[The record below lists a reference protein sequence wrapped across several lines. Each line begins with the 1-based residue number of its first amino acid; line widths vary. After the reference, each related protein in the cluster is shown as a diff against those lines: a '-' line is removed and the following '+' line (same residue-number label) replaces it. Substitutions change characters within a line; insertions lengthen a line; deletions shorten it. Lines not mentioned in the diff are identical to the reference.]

1 MQEEKRVKDPVYGY
15 VFFPKHYSK
24 AIIDTP
30 LFQRLR
36 RISQTSYC
44 PLYPSATHTRFAHSI
59 GVYYL
64 GNIVASCIQ
73 DNSLPELCTAE
84 SARSYALD
92 RKKCKRYLEVFRLAC
107 LLHDVGHA
115 PFSHTGED
123 FYSRGAKDAQGVE
136 QAVDLED
143 MLWKA
148 LGSPEKF
155 KVELGRHKPSSANH
169 EIMSAI
175 VGVEQ
180 YPKLFKTSAEKE
192 FFARAI
198 TGYKYDDVAKA
209 GLKNEDGVNLSF
221 LNCLIVLLNSS
232 VVDVDRLD
240 YVIRDSKVIG
250 FESVSLDYRRLLGG
264 IRVRVEEG
272 ECSIVYLK
280 QSVGILEN
288 VVFAHDAEKKWIQ
301 NHPTIGYEMNL
312 LSQAIAEVREQ
323 FCETLFSKEAL
334 LEKGILTK
342 DGKFRIRLMSDDDLV
357 FLMKN
362 IEKPSDCIKRFFN
375 RGVRER
381 ALWKSETDFEA
392 LFRDVDWSETDQRY
406 LQVLLS
412 CTMEALC
419 KMSSKGLRIDDE
431 ALGCLKADAAEA
443 AMVASDGEMRVT
455 GNLKEIAEKTAG
467 RKKLMAALAEVFE
480 KFAEDHQEKCDFLLQ
495 RGNPFKSGFM
505 KSDLSDT
512 KIQLNVLD
520 EPIRLGDVMPV
531 LQRRKH
537 KKALG
542 VFYVFHSKKSSL
554 SEKFANELVRSLKSF
569 IAARGDEIRK
579 LFKPELDKLP
589 QASAA

>member
-15 VFFPKHYSK
+15 VFFPKRYSK

-64 GNIVASCIQ
+64 GDIAASCIEA
-73 DNSLPELCTAE
+73 NSLPELCTAE

-92 RKKCKRYLEVFRLAC
+92 RKVCKRYLEVFRLAC

-123 FYSRGAKDAQGVE
+123 FYSRGSKDSKGVE

-143 MLWKA
+143 LLWKA
-148 LGSPEKF
+148 LGSPENF
-155 KVELGRHKPSSANH
+155 KAELGRHKPSSANH

-180 YPKLFKTSAEKE
+180 YTKLFKTSAEKE

-198 TGYKYDDVAKA
+198 TGYKFDDVAKRD
-209 GLKNEDGVNLSF
+209 LKNADGINLSF
-221 LNCLIVLLNSS
+221 LNCLVVLLNSS

-250 FESVSLDYRRLLGG
+250 FESVSLDYKRLLGG
-264 IRVRVEEG
+264 IRVRNDDG

-312 LSQAIAEVREQ
+312 LSKAIAEVRER
-323 FCETLFSKEAL
+323 FSETLFSKDAL
-334 LEKGILTK
+334 LEKGISIAE
-342 DGKFRIRLMSDDDLV
+342 GKFRIRLMSDDDLV

-362 IEKPSDCIKRFFN
+362 VENPSDNIQRFFN
-375 RGVRER
+375 RGIRER

-392 LFRDVDWSETDQRY
+392 LFNDTSWSTTDQRH
-406 LQVLLS
+406 LHVLLG
-412 CTMEALC
+412 CMMEALRR
-419 KMSSKGLRIDDE
+419 MSSRGLRIDGE
-431 ALGCLKADAAEA
+431 TLEWLRTDAIEA
-443 AMVASDGEMRVT
+443 AGDT
-455 GNLKEIAEKTAG
+455 LGNDKIKEIAKKTAD
-467 RKKLMAALAEVFE
+467 RKKMMALLAEVFK
-480 KFAEDHQEKCDFLLQ
+480 KFADAHQVKCDFLIQ
-495 RGNPFKSGFM
+495 NGNPFKSGFM
-505 KSDLSDT
+505 ESNLSDT
-512 KIQLNVLD
+512 KIQLNVLE

-531 LQRRKH
+531 LQRKNQ
-537 KKALG
+537 KKVLG
-542 VFYVFHSKKSSL
+542 VFYVFHSKTSSL

-569 IAARGDEIRK
+569 VAEHGDEIRR
-579 LFKPELDKLP
+579 LFKPELDKLT
-589 QASAA
+589 QANAA